1 MNRVYGKDSFGIV
14 APAAIMKAQQHT
26 QSGSSSLTLEVG
38 FIALLAGGIGVA
50 TTLYTSVNERRKE
63 IGTLKAIGANPIFIL
78 SMFLSDAVLIGFIGA
93 SLGIVSGIGLAYLLS
108 ESGASG
114 GGAYIAPI
122 FLPNELLQV
131 WLMSLTVTI
140 LAGLF
145 PAWKASR
152 LSPLIAMRV

>member
-1 MNRVYGKDSFGIV
+1 MTGPFNSLSRIVTAYG
-14 APAAIMKAQQHT
+14 
-26 QSGSSSLTLEVG
+26 LTLAGFLMLSGRVG
-38 FIALLAGGIGVA
+38 DIYGHKNLFIIGV
-50 TTLYTSVNERRKE
+50 LHIY
-63 IGTLKAIGANPIFIL
+63 
-78 SMFLSDAVLIGFIGA
+78 
-93 SLGIVSGIGLAYLLS
+93 YLLL
-108 ESGASG
+108 ELQE

-122 FLPNELLQV
+122 FLPNELVHV